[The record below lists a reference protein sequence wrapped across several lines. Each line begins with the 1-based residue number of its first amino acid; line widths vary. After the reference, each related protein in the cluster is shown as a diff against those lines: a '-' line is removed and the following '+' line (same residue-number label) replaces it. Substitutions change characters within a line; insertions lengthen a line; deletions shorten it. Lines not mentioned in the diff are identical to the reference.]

1 MGFSVKVKISWSDV
15 QQKFDQSHD
24 LASFMSLKDLSFVTM
39 KLGEVTKIKDN
50 NNIKNIG
57 KQWKDYFI

>member
-50 NNIKNIG
+50 NNIK
-57 KQWKDYFI
+57 KT

>member
-1 MGFSVKVKISWSDV
+1 MKWCSIEIGSKSSF
-15 QQKFDQSHD
+15 
-24 LASFMSLKDLSFVTM
+24 ASFMSLKYLSFVTM

-50 NNIKNIG
+50 NNIKNTG